1 MSQIKRLQTI
11 DADTLQSTAYEPVSF
26 VVDDLLP
33 QGLHLLAG
41 APKIGK
47 SWLALWLCLCAAQGK
62 PLWTF
67 ATRPCEVLYLCLED
81 SFQRIQ
87 SRLFDLTEDAPPTL
101 HFAVMSQQL
110 HNGLVEQIEQFLKEH
125 PQTRLIVI
133 DTLQRIRTAGN
144 DANPYASDYRDIG
157 VLKALADKHRIAILL
172 VHHLR
177 KMNDDDPMNMISGTT
192 GLSGATDSN
201 FVLRKSQRR
210 ENTAT
215 LYCTG
220 RDIPYRELALEF
232 DGEDHVWKLLS
243 DDCEQTEQPSER
255 ILFLLSEL
263 LRQQPEISA
272 PAKVLLEKIDPAG
285 TEGLTPNSFSH
296 RIRKSVDALRRN
308 GITVSF
314 RKSNGDR
321 LICLKRVDG
330 VDDLATGNIV
340 TIDPEN
346 PPCFALCAA
355 VCAFR
360 GWGGVFTHQSPL
372 KRALRR
378 LWAMCERSLRILFRQ
393 RRNESYRGEF
403 FLLTMPCFGACSPLF
418 TRSIKAQ
425 DKGPQSQAPAARPQ
439 SPAVRGFSEKR
450 QPPSVWRFYRTIAV
464 GHSAKS
470 RVCRALRRF

>member
-201 FVLRKSQRR
+201 FVLRKSKRR

-255 ILFLLSEL
+255 ILFLLSLTSRCSISPIVVFFHINDEFYFFFRVAIS
-263 LRQQPEISA
+263 RQIRQ
-272 PAKVLLEKIDPAG
+272 VLQ
-285 TEGLTPNSFSH
+285 
-296 RIRKSVDALRRN
+296 
-308 GITVSF
+308 
-314 RKSNGDR
+314 
-321 LICLKRVDG
+321 RV
-330 VDDLATGNIV
+330 
-340 TIDPEN
+340 
-346 PPCFALCAA
+346 
-355 VCAFR
+355 
-360 GWGGVFTHQSPL
+360 
-372 KRALRR
+372 
-378 LWAMCERSLRILFRQ
+378 Q
-393 RRNESYRGEF
+393 R
-403 FLLTMPCFGACSPLF
+403 LTMFANQNTQIF
-418 TRSIKAQ
+418 TAQ
-425 DKGPQSQAPAARPQ
+425 IDGHRAFFFWNSHFQ
-439 SPAVRGFSEKR
+439 
-450 QPPSVWRFYRTIAV
+450 FYCNMHGLKQVA
-464 GHSAKS
+464 
-470 RVCRALRRF
+470 

>member
-1 MSQIKRLQTI
+1 MKKENRLLTIDGETLMSQPLTP
-11 DADTLQSTAYEPVSF
+11 LNF
-26 VVDDLLP
+26 VVDTLLS
-33 QGLHLLAG
+33 QGLHILAG
-41 APKIGK
+41 SPKVGK
-47 SWLALWLCLCAAQGK
+47 SWLALWLAVTVAKGDPVWGMGVKQG
-62 PLWTF
+62 T
-67 ATRPCEVLYLCLED
+67 TLYLCLED
-81 SFQRIQ
+81 STLRIQ
-87 SRLFDLTEDAPPTL
+87 NRLFEITEDAPARVHFSTNSDTL
-101 HFAVMSQQL
+101 GKGLEEQL
-110 HNGLVEQIEQFLKEH
+110 CAFLSEH
-125 PQTRLIVI
+125 PDTVLVII
-133 DTLQRIRTAGN
+133 DTLQMIRGAGYDN
-144 DANPYASDYRDIG
+144 TYANDYRDLST
-157 VLKALADKHRIAILL
+157 LKRIADAHGIAILL

-201 FVLRKSQRR
+201 FVLRKSKRR

-243 DDCEQTEQPSER
+243 DDCEQEEQPNER

-321 LICLKRVDG
+321 LICLKRADG
-330 VDDLATGNIV
+330 VDDPAVENIV

-346 PPCFALCAA
+346 PPCF
-355 VCAFR
+355 
-360 GWGGVFTHQSPL
+360 GV
-372 KRALRR
+372 
-378 LWAMCERSLRILFRQ
+378 
-393 RRNESYRGEF
+393 
-403 FLLTMPCFGACSPLF
+403 
-418 TRSIKAQ
+418 
-425 DKGPQSQAPAARPQ
+425 
-439 SPAVRGFSEKR
+439 
-450 QPPSVWRFYRTIAV
+450 
-464 GHSAKS
+464 
-470 RVCRALRRF
+470 